1 MINKYL
7 CDKLNESIDALE
19 KPLIDAIG
27 ELVNVNSVQGTAM
40 PGAPFGL
47 GPRKALDVALAIA
60 DKLGFKTVN
69 LDNKIGYAEFGDSP
83 GLDDA
88 NYIGIFGHVD
98 IVEAGKGWT
107 SDPFVLRRDGDYLF
121 GRGVLDNKGP
131 ILSNLFALYA
141 LKELGV
147 TFKRPVRLVFG
158 CNEESGF
165 ECVKHYN
172 QVAKPPTFGWTPDC
186 KWPVVVGEKGRLNLR
201 VINHGNREVF
211 YRWIN
216 DYVFASLSDGKA
228 LGIFRKSDRFGETL
242 MRGYRLEMVENCESL
257 RWSISYPETISGDE
271 ILDLVG
277 GLLPESIAL
286 ECISKHDSVNYVDA
300 DAEFVR
306 VLADVYGEFVDVDE
320 AIVTTSGG
328 TYARAI
334 DNIVAFGPSFPD
346 QKNIAHLPDEWIK
359 VSDLMLNTK
368 IYAHALLA
376 LKDM

>member
-1 MINKYL
+1 MTNKYH
-7 CDKLNESIDALE
+7 CHKLSSFIDAME
-19 KPLIDAIG
+19 EQIIAAIA
-27 ELVNVNSVQGTAM
+27 ELVSVNSVHGVATTE
-40 PGAPFGL
+40 APFGV
-47 GPRKALDVALAIA
+47 GPAEALRVTLSIA
-60 DKLGFKTVN
+60 EKLGFKVVN
-69 LDNKIGYAEFGDSP
+69 LDNKIGYAEFGESL
-83 GLDDA
+83 GLDDS

-98 IVEAGKGWT
+98 IVDAGKGWT
-107 SDPFVLRRDGDYLF
+107 SDPFILRRNGDYLF

-131 ILSNLFALYA
+131 ILSNLFALFA

-147 TFKRPVRLVFG
+147 TFKRPVRVVFG

-172 QVAKPPTFGWTPDC
+172 QVAKPPAFGWTPDC

-201 VINHGNREVF
+201 VVNHGNRETF
-211 YRWIN
+211 YQWIN
-216 DYVFASLSDGKA
+216 DYVFSSLSDGKA

-257 RWSISYPETISGDE
+257 RWSISYPDTISGDE

-277 GLLPESIAL
+277 GLLPDSIEL

-300 DAEFVR
+300 DAEFVG

-320 AIVTTSGG
+320 AVVTTSGG

-334 DNIVAFGPSFPD
+334 VNIVAFGPSFPD

-368 IYAHALLA
+368 IYAHTLLA